1 MNHGDL
7 KQRQRNIEAYFQLF
21 KDEKDMQILAQRL
34 RELYQQPSESID
46 VE

>member
-7 KQRQRNIEAYFQLF
+7 KQRQRNIETYFQLF
-21 KDEKDMQILAQRL
+21 KDEEDMQMLAQRL
-34 RELYQQPSESID
+34 RDLYQLPSESID